1 MSETRIVNV
10 ASYNR
15 IDSLV
20 KSLESIIDQCDIINV
35 SLNSHDG
42 DIPEILY
49 HDKVNLMLSDNSL
62 GDAMKFYMLDKSN
75 GYYLTIDDDLIYPPN
90 YVEYMIAKCK
100 EYGNTKVITL
110 HGRNFSSF
118 PVPSYYKSAT
128 ERYSCLHNVRQNV
141 NVQFGGTGVMCF
153 HTDLFK
159 LPIGYFI
166 YPNMADVWIGKYC
179 MENKIEILCVRHDSE
194 YIKYTNQNN
203 TIFDTE
209 SKRDHLQTLVT
220 NSIFDKTIV
229 LPSVMYSE
237 PEKNLEDVFK
247 DRETPIKITQTIE
260 KSVKT
265 INYDMVNQIFSNS
278 PSHKSIKPKTI
289 TGNSTLKT
297 NSSMINKL
305 ILSKKRR

>member
-49 HDKVNLMLSDNSL
+49 HDKVNLILSDNSL

-90 YVEYMIAKCK
+90 YVEHMIAKCK
-100 EYGNTKVITL
+100 EYGNTRVMTL

-118 PVPSYYKSAT
+118 PIASYYRSAT
-128 ERYSCLHNVRQNV
+128 DRYACLNAVNKNVI
-141 NVQFGGTGVMCF
+141 VQFGGTGVMCF

-159 LPIGYFI
+159 LPIEYFI

-179 MENKIEILCVRHDSE
+179 MENKIEILCVRHDSG
-194 YIKYTNQNN
+194 YIKYINQNN

-209 SKRDHLQTLVT
+209 SKRDHLQTIVA
-220 NSIFDKTIV
+220 NSIFDKTIILNV
-229 LPSVMYSE
+229 LNDSQDVL
-237 PEKNLEDVFK
+237 EKVFK
-247 DRETPIKITQTIE
+247 TKSPDEKIISTIE
-260 KSVKT
+260 KSKKT
-265 INYDMVNQIFSNS
+265 INYEKVNSVFGQTKRNMIPMNNKQINNPNLRNNTSV
-278 PSHKSIKPKTI
+278 
-289 TGNSTLKT
+289 LQ
-297 NSSMINKL
+297 KL
-305 ILSKKRR
+305 TQKRNRG

>member
-49 HDKVNLMLSDNSL
+49 HDKVNLILSDNSL

-90 YVEYMIAKCK
+90 YVEHMIAKCK
-100 EYGNTKVITL
+100 EYGNTRVMTL

-118 PVPSYYKSAT
+118 PIASYYRSAT
-128 ERYSCLHNVRQNV
+128 ERYACLNTVNKNVI
-141 NVQFGGTGVMCF
+141 VQFGGTGVMCF

-179 MENKIEILCVRHDSE
+179 MENKIEILCVKHDSG
-194 YIKYTNQNN
+194 YIKYINQNN

-209 SKRDHLQTLVT
+209 SKRDHLQTIVA
-220 NSIFDKTIV
+220 NSIFDKTIILNV
-229 LPSVMYSE
+229 LNDSQDVL
-237 PEKNLEDVFK
+237 EKVFK
-247 DRETPIKITQTIE
+247 TKSPDEKIISTIE
-260 KSVKT
+260 KSKKT
-265 INYDMVNQIFSNS
+265 INYEKVNSVFGQTKRNMIPMNNKQINNPNLRNNTSV
-278 PSHKSIKPKTI
+278 
-289 TGNSTLKT
+289 LQ
-297 NSSMINKL
+297 KL
-305 ILSKKRR
+305 TQKRNRG